1 MTNQK
6 TTEEVATKIR
16 VDLKL
21 EKLNKAKNAY
31 DFAVKFFKEGDTS
44 KQTEKKVALLIMKMR
59 GQLKDLPDGSA
70 TFDKRVLK
78 ETIKETRR
86 ANPTDKKATKLS
98 DILKTIIKIHLN
110 YNRRTT

>member
-21 EKLNKAKNAY
+21 EKSSKAKKAY

-78 ETIKETRR
+78 KTIKNIRR
-86 ANPTDKKATKLS
+86 
-98 DILKTIIKIHLN
+98 IIW
-110 YNRRTT
+110 RQVTTT